1 MRTRSASMICAISAL
16 GMFVAGGSISA
27 QASSLAQPLG
37 PVYPIAEPD
46 LLKEIERVLKEKE
59 KSGEL
64 AKLQK
69 QALERSTHSAMNPRA
84 VEGLTR
90 TRQARTFFFDPSIV
104 ANQRITTPEGR
115 VLVEAGQRVN
125 PLDQMAMSQQ
135 LVFFDARDP
144 DQVSKAQALIANAGG
159 RAKPILTAGSYIEL
173 QKRWGKPVFFDQSG
187 TLVRKF
193 GINQVPAL
201 VAQQGRLLRID
212 EVMP

>member
-1 MRTRSASMICAISAL
+1 MRAFRVVSFAVCAAGFLGMTASSGAQSHAL
-16 GMFVAGGSISA
+16 G
-27 QASSLAQPLG
+27 PT
-37 PVYPIAEPD
+37 YPIAEPD
-46 LLKEIERVLKEKE
+46 LLKDIERVLKEKE

-144 DQVSKAQALIANAGG
+144 DQVSKAQALIAKAGG
-159 RAKPILTAGSYIEL
+159 RAKPILTAGSYIDL

-193 GINQVPAL
+193 GISQVPAL

>member
-1 MRTRSASMICAISAL
+1 MRAFRVVSFAVCAAGLLGMTASSGAQSHAL
-16 GMFVAGGSISA
+16 G
-27 QASSLAQPLG
+27 PT
-37 PVYPIAEPD
+37 YPIAEPD

-69 QALERSTHSAMNPRA
+69 QALERSTESAMNPRA
-84 VEGLTR
+84 VEGLSR

-125 PLDQMAMSQQ
+125 PLDQMAMTQQ
-135 LVFFDARDP
+135 LVFFDARDA
-144 DQVSKAQALIANAGG
+144 DQVSKAQALIAKAGG

-193 GINQVPAL
+193 GISQVPAL

>member
-1 MRTRSASMICAISAL
+1 MRALRVVFFAVCAASLLGMSAGSSAQSRAL
-16 GMFVAGGSISA
+16 G
-27 QASSLAQPLG
+27 PT
-37 PVYPIAEPD
+37 YPIAEPD

-69 QALERSTHSAMNPRA
+69 QALERSTQSAMNPRA

-135 LVFFDARDP
+135 LIFFDATDP
-144 DQVSKAQALIANAGG
+144 DQVSKAQALIAKAGG
-159 RAKPILTAGSYIEL
+159 RAKPTLTAGSYIDL

-193 GINQVPAL
+193 GISQVPAL

>member
-1 MRTRSASMICAISAL
+1 MRAA
-16 GMFVAGGSISA
+16 
-27 QASSLAQPLG
+27 
-37 PVYPIAEPD
+37 D

-144 DQVSKAQALIANAGG
+144 DQVSKAQALIARAGG
-159 RAKPILTAGSYIEL
+159 RAKPILTAGSYIDL

-193 GINQVPAL
+193 GISQVPAL

>member
-1 MRTRSASMICAISAL
+1 LNLLMRASRVVFVAALAASSMVLSSTAYAQAL
-16 GMFVAGGSISA
+16 G
-27 QASSLAQPLG
+27 PT
-37 PVYPIAEPD
+37 YPIAEPD

-69 QALERSTHSAMNPRA
+69 EALERSKHSAMNPKA

-90 TRQARTFFFDPSIV
+90 TREPRTFFFDPSIV

-115 VLVEAGQRVN
+115 VLVQAGQRVN

-135 LVFFDARDP
+135 LIFFDARDP
-144 DQVSKAQALIANAGG
+144 TQVAKAQALIAKANGK
-159 RAKPILTAGSYIEL
+159 AKAVLTAGSYIEL
-173 QKRWGKPVFFDQSG
+173 QKKWGKAVFFDQQG

-193 GINQVPAL
+193 GIRQVPAI
-201 VAQQGRLLRID
+201 VAQEGRLLRID
-212 EVMP
+212 EVLP

>member
-1 MRTRSASMICAISAL
+1 MRAFRVVSFAVCAAGLL
-16 GMFVAGGSISA
+16 GMT
-27 QASSLAQPLG
+27 ASSGAQSHTLG
-37 PVYPIAEPD
+37 PTYPIAEPN
-46 LLKEIERVLKEKE
+46 LLKEIKRVLKEKE

-69 QALERSTHSAMNPRA
+69 QAMERSTQSAMNPRA
-84 VEGLTR
+84 VEGLSR

-125 PLDQMAMSQQ
+125 PLDQMAMTQQ
-135 LVFFDARDP
+135 LVFFDARDA
-144 DQVSKAQALIANAGG
+144 DQVSKAQALIAKAGG
-159 RAKPILTAGSYIEL
+159 RAKPILTAGSYIDL

-193 GINQVPAL
+193 GISQVPAV
-201 VAQQGRLLRID
+201 VAQEGRLLRID

>member
-1 MRTRSASMICAISAL
+1 MRAFKVVSFAVCAAGLLGMTASSGAQSHAL
-16 GMFVAGGSISA
+16 G
-27 QASSLAQPLG
+27 PT
-37 PVYPIAEPD
+37 YPIAEPD

-69 QALERSTHSAMNPRA
+69 QAMERSTQSAMNPRA
-84 VEGLTR
+84 VEGLSR

-125 PLDQMAMSQQ
+125 PLDQMAMTQQ
-135 LVFFDARDP
+135 LVFFDARDA
-144 DQVSKAQALIANAGG
+144 DQVSKAQALIAKTGG
-159 RAKPILTAGSYIEL
+159 RAKPILTAGSYIDL

-193 GINQVPAL
+193 GISQVPAL

>member
-1 MRTRSASMICAISAL
+1 MRAFRVVSFAVCAAGLLGMTASSGAQSHAL
-16 GMFVAGGSISA
+16 G
-27 QASSLAQPLG
+27 PT
-37 PVYPIAEPD
+37 YPIAEPD

-69 QALERSTHSAMNPRA
+69 QAMERSTQSAMNPRA

-115 VLVEAGQRVN
+115 VLVEAGQKVN

-144 DQVSKAQALIANAGG
+144 DQVSKAQALIAKAGG
-159 RAKPILTAGSYIEL
+159 RAKPILTAGSYIDL

-193 GINQVPAL
+193 GISQVPAV
-201 VAQQGRLLRID
+201 VAQEGRLLRID